1 MFRPPGLSTE
11 RRLARQ
17 IPKRQTSFQVTSCFV
32 IMQNLIAGALRRDD
46 GGTAVEYGLIAAL
59 IAAVIAGVV
68 AALGVKVNQMFAN
81 LLNAF

>member
-1 MFRPPGLSTE
+1 MIT
-11 RRLARQ
+11 Q
-17 IPKRQTSFQVTSCFV
+17 NV
-32 IMQNLIAGALRRDD
+32 IAEALRRDH

-68 AALGVKVNQMFAN
+68 GALGVKVNQMFAN